1 MCTLSALN
9 KEQRKKPGE
18 GQGVGEAGGR
28 EIAVLRRP
36 LPGERERGR
45 GAGGEREG
53 ERDGDQKRQSQT
65 DREVG
70 TAGKLRD
77 YRRHRD
83 RDREP

>member
-36 LPGERERGR
+36 LPVQRERGE

-53 ERDGDQKRQSQT
+53 ERDGERGG
-65 DREVG
+65 REG
-70 TAGKLRD
+70 EKGENMYAYLFPMLIISNTN
-77 YRRHRD
+77 
-83 RDREP
+83 